1 MRLRLIAAAAAVS
14 ALSAAAVLVPA
25 PPATAHGD
33 VVPQA
38 VDVSALPPLGEE
50 WTETNPYLEN
60 PKVRQTAESI
70 GSSAYNQNCA
80 RCHGLEV
87 ISGGI
92 APDLRHLPADEEGD
106 YWFTARVRGGAV
118 RNGVT
123 YMPKFEGIL
132 PQEALWAIRTYI
144 VSRHEE

>member
-1 MRLRLIAAAAAVS
+1 MRLRLIAAAAAS
-14 ALSAAAVLVPA
+14 ATLSAAVFLAA
-25 PPATAHGD
+25 PPAGAHGD

-38 VDVSALPPLGEE
+38 VDVSGLPPLGEE
-50 WTETNPYLEN
+50 WVETNPYLED
-60 PKVRQTAESI
+60 PTVRKVAEGI

-92 APDLRHLPADEEGD
+92 APDLRHLPPDEEGD
-106 YWFTARVRGGAV
+106 YWFTARVRAGAV

-132 PQEALWAIRTYI
+132 AQEALWAIRTYI
-144 VSRHEE
+144 VSRHED